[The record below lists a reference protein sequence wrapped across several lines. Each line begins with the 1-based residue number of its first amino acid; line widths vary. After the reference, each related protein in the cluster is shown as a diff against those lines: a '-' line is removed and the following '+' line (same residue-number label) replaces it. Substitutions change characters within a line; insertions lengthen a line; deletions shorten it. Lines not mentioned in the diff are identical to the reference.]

1 MTSAQLHRIEERM
14 EPGPAEQTYELDRC
28 IEGGCCVTGCGTARM
43 REGFVGVVGMNRVA
57 RFRLDPRDIPA
68 TRAQGLGGLRTG
80 LDIKIRDYPTHAA
93 SLPVA
98 MIPNCAATRHMDGA
112 AHLDPPD
119 LSRRPQV
126 RSPGFHLAT
135 SAGVSVS
142 RFAGVPRS
150 IAPNACRSAEIPLVL
165 A

>member
-14 EPGPAEQTYELDRC
+14 EPGLAEQIYELDRC

-68 TRAQGLGGLRTG
+68 LRDSAVCGRGSTSR
-80 LDIKIRDYPTHAA
+80 IRDYPTHAA